1 MGTDRNDA
9 PAGKPDHAAVT
20 KAAGADALLA
30 QLAVHV
36 DTVHVYA
43 VDGASAGPAYGA
55 VTDSA
60 LATLP
65 LSHTAALVACVFTTI
80 WYAVCCWSGAA
91 AQAGTI
97 HVNVGASRTPSAA
110 VREGGSARA
119 GQLGERGAPDR
130 RDAGRARRCGA
141 LTGIR
146 MLQIRHKACRRGFL
160 RGYRAPRASGRDRE
174 EREAHSARRQ

>member
-110 VREGGSARA
+110 VREGAVRAQGSLVRE
-119 GQLGERGAPDR
+119 GRPTDETRGAHV
-130 RDAGRARRCGA
+130 GA
-141 LTGIR
+141 V
-146 MLQIRHKACRRGFL
+146 C
-160 RGYRAPRASGRDRE
+160 
-174 EREAHSARRQ
+174 